1 MSDKSFVR
9 FGGLSGILLAVTA
22 WAAVAVYF
30 LIVPPAQQQPIADL
44 GGFVASLTQNPT
56 GTLLYTGLYALT
68 AFWSISATIG
78 VYYVVRKSGEAWAF
92 FATIVGAI
100 NAVGWLLTG
109 LAQLANLR
117 YIASLSG
124 AEAVDVARMLLMTPL
139 SINPFNLMTSGLT
152 SIWFLVTALLILRTS
167 GMPKLLGYL
176 GLVAFADL
184 AVGFIASLAGVVV
197 VPTLTAIIAGA
208 VGGPIFW
215 LWFGVLIRRSADG
228 MGEAGTR

>member
-1 MSDKSFVR
+1 MTDKSFVR
-9 FGGLSGILLAVTA
+9 FGGLSGILLALTA

-30 LIVPPAQQQPIADL
+30 LTVPLAQQQPIADL

-68 AFWSISATIG
+68 AFWSIGATIG

-92 FATIVGAI
+92 FAVVVGAI

-117 YIASLSG
+117 YIASLPGG
-124 AEAVDVARMLLMTPL
+124 AAVDVARTLLIAPL
-139 SINPFNLMTSGLT
+139 PVNPFNLMTSGLT
-152 SIWFLVTALLILRTS
+152 AIWFLVTALLILRTG

-184 AVGFIASLAGVVV
+184 AVGFAASLAGVAA
-197 VPTLTAIIAGA
+197 VPTITAIIAGA
-208 VGGPIFW
+208 AGGPIFW
-215 LWFGVLIRRSADG
+215 LWLGLRLWREV
-228 MGEAGTR
+228 